1 MVKEVAKIQSFDS
14 YNEESG
20 IEDYDIVIAIRTHN
34 LYEDPEFEE
43 IMREVQQQIQSNV
56 QQMIQ

>member
-43 IMREVQQQIQSNV
+43 IMREVQQQIQQSV
-56 QQMIQ
+56 